1 MQLYLVVCEVD
12 QKKHVKRIYKSQEEC
27 LHYLDSIFNEIQ
39 NSNSENYRIIN
50 YDNNE
55 LVLGETT
62 DNLPDLKG
70 QRRYSI
76 VSGEITEM
84 LTFWADII
92 NGEQGDLL

>member
-12 QKKHVKRIYKSQEEC
+12 QKKHVKRIYKNQEEC

-39 NSNSENYRIIN
+39 NSRTETYRIIN

-55 LVLGETT
+55 LILGETI
-62 DNLPDLKG
+62 DNSQDITG

-84 LTFWADII
+84 LSFWADLI
-92 NGEQGDLL
+92 NDEQSGLL